1 MSRALRTRIAFWN
14 LLIVA
19 SALSLFAVL
28 LYIWVASTLYRHHD
42 GDLAEET
49 RRVLDTLSASP
60 SPLKTLAEL
69 DAAAATRPL
78 LLVRN
83 SDGHIVFRSSRL
95 SEIEPDIGAHAVLT
109 HAATGGATTT
119 QFFTVRLARGPVR
132 FICIPLA
139 QPEGTYLQ
147 YGRSLGDVDDLLRV
161 LIVASAVLVPMVIAL
176 TSFGGLAIAKRAL
189 APIDHIAATLESIQA
204 TDLSRRVDGHPTD
217 SEVTRLTS
225 SINRLLDRLHMS
237 FGNMKEFTAEVS
249 HQLLTPLTV
258 MRGTIDVARNRSG
271 INCGHDPALED
282 LGHEVDALSAT
293 LQDLRDYALAD
304 ADSANSGSEP
314 VDLSAVFEEAAD
326 VVRALAEAQAISC
339 DVRIQSGLL
348 VWGNAVRL
356 RQVLLNVGENAVRF
370 TPPHG
375 RISVVANAT
384 PRDRVVLTVHD
395 TGEGI
400 AADVLP
406 HVFDRHFHVSRPG
419 TRSGSGLGLAIVKR
433 IVEAHGGSVSIE
445 STVGAGTTVRVSL
458 AVAAAPLGETAHSV
472 VIARAGRQKTNRNV
486 I

>member
-1 MSRALRTRIAFWN
+1 MRRALRTRIAFWN

-28 LYIWVASTLYRHHD
+28 LYTWVARTLYRHHD
-42 GDLAEET
+42 DDLAEET
-49 RRVLDTLSASP
+49 RRVLDTLNSSP
-60 SPLKTLAEL
+60 SPLTTLAEL

-83 SDGHIVFRSSRL
+83 SSGHIAFRSSRL
-95 SEIEPDIGAHAVLT
+95 AEIEPDIGAHSVLT

-139 QPEGTYLQ
+139 HPTGTYLQ

-161 LIVASAVLVPMVIAL
+161 VIVASAVLVPIVIVL

-204 TDLSRRVDGHPTD
+204 TDLSRRVDAHATD
-217 SEVTRLTS
+217 AEVTRLTS
-225 SINRLLDRLHMS
+225 AINRLLDRLHTS
-237 FGNMKEFTAEVS
+237 FGTMKEFTAEVS

-258 MRGTIDVARNRSG
+258 MRGTIDVARHGSDSR
-271 INCGHDPALED
+271 CDHGHILHD
-282 LGHEVDALSAT
+282 LGDEVDALSAT

-304 ADSANSGSEP
+304 ADSANSGSDP

-326 VVRALAEAQAISC
+326 VVRTLAEAQNICC

-356 RQVLLNVGENAVRF
+356 RQVLLNLGENAVQF
-370 TPPHG
+370 TSAGG
-375 RISVVANAT
+375 RIALDARASSG
-384 PRDRVVLTVHD
+384 DRVVLTIHD
-395 TGEGI
+395 TGAGI
-400 AADVLP
+400 PDDVLP

-419 TRSGSGLGLAIVKR
+419 AASGSGLGLAIVKR
-433 IVEAHGGSVSIE
+433 IVEAHAGSVSIE
-445 STVGAGTTVRVSL
+445 STVGSGTTVRVAL
-458 AVAAAPLGETAHSV
+458 PAASRAPALRSRGVSRV
-472 VIARAGRQKTNRNV
+472 R
-486 I
+486 